1 MSQRAEPELLALA
14 QRSARAAG
22 ALLLDRFQRPATG
35 VDRKSSA
42 TDMVSDADRDAEAL
56 IRRMILE
63 QRPGDGLLGEEG
75 AEVAG
80 DSGLEWVVD
89 PLDGTTNYL
98 YGLPIWSVSV
108 ACEDADGGL
117 VGVVFDP
124 CRDELFAAERG
135 GGGATLNGGP
145 IAVSQLGDL
154 SRALIGT
161 GFAYDARTRQ
171 RQARMLV
178 EVLPH
183 VRDIRRGGS
192 AAIDL
197 AWVACGRLDGY
208 FELGTQHWDRAAG
221 MLLVAEAG
229 GVAATLDRPD
239 EGGEGALAAGHALH
253 GGLSELVAAAVDR
266 VGRIHESAALPP
278 LDQLH

>member
-1 MSQRAEPELLALA
+1 MLERAEPGLLALA

-35 VDRKSSA
+35 VDRKSSE

-75 AEVAG
+75 ADVAG
-80 DSGLEWVVD
+80 DSGLQWVVD

-124 CRDELFAAERG
+124 CRGELFAAERG
-135 GGGATLNGGP
+135 RGATLNGRP
-145 IAVSQLGDL
+145 IVVSQQDDL

-161 GFAYDARTRQ
+161 GFAYRAPTRA

-192 AAIDL
+192 AALDL

-208 FELGTQHWDRAAG
+208 FELGTHHWDRAAG
-221 MLLVAEAG
+221 VVLVAEAG
-229 GVAATLDRPD
+229 GVVSMLEPLDD
-239 EGGEGALAAGHALH
+239 GGEGALAAGATLH
-253 GGLSELVAAAVDR
+253 GGLADLVAAAM
-266 VGRIHESAALPP
+266 GRGRRIRESADLPP
-278 LDQLH
+278 PDQLH